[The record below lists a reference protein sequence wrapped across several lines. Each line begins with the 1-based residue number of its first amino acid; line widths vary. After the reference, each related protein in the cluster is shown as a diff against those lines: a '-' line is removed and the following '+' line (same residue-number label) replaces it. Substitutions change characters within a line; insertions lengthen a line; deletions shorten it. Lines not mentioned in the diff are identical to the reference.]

1 MEKEENFECQQNHEE
16 NSKTKG
22 ALQSWGEDL
31 SVDHGAVPRAK
42 VPPARGLA

>member
-22 ALQSWGEDL
+22 ALQSWEKIKVLILVL
-31 SVDHGAVPRAK
+31 SLERRHHRPVG
-42 VPPARGLA
+42 